1 MKLAEAL
8 MLRADHQKK
17 VEQLRQRLMRNA
29 KVQDGEQPAEDP
41 QVLLGELDD
50 AIAQLTSLIQ
60 RINRANSATDFGDNT
75 TLTDALAQR
84 DTLLTRRNVLSSL
97 VQSASITHDRYS
109 RSEVRFVSTVNIAN
123 LQRQLD
129 SISQEYRLL
138 DSRIQA
144 LNWQVELI
152 HM

>member
-50 AIAQLTSLIQ
+50 AITQLTSLIQ
-60 RINRANSATDFGDNT
+60 RINRSNSATDFGDNT

-97 VQSASITHDRYS
+97 VQAASITHDRYS
-109 RSEVRFVSTVNIAN
+109 RSEVRFVSTVNIAD
-123 LQRQLD
+123 LQRQLE

-144 LNWQVELI
+144 LNWQVDLLNA
-152 HM
+152 

>member
-50 AIAQLTSLIQ
+50 AITQLTSLIQ
-60 RINRANSATDFGDNT
+60 RINRSNSATDFGDNT

-97 VQSASITHDRYS
+97 VHAASITHDRYS
-109 RSEVRFVSTVNIAN
+109 RSEVRFVSTVNIAD

-144 LNWQVELI
+144 LNWQVDLLNA
-152 HM
+152 